1 MSRSALAIAITL
13 SFVLAAPGQAR
24 EIKNHCVHH
33 HRYAALTHQP
43 RPEESIAAVGPWWPG
58 PDDMGQTGYYGGSSG
73 GIPTPAQFD
82 DRSYDEN
89 GSVGILPEDRP
100 YPVWTQPGRLLR

>member
-24 EIKNHCVHH
+24 EIKSHGVHH
-33 HRYAALTHQP
+33 HRYATFYHQP
-43 RPEESIAAVGPWWPG
+43 RPEESVAVVGPWWPG

-73 GIPTPAQFD
+73 GIPTPTIF
-82 DRSYDEN
+82 YPPYEN

>member
-24 EIKNHCVHH
+24 EIKNHGVHH
-33 HRYAALTHQP
+33 HRYAALHQQP
-43 RPEESIAAVGPWWPG
+43 RPEDTVAVVGPWWPG
-58 PDDMGQTGYYGGSSG
+58 PNDMGQTGYYGGSSG
-73 GIPTPAQFD
+73 GIPSPTVYYPAY
-82 DRSYDEN
+82 SEN
-89 GSVGILPEDRP
+89 GSAGILPEDRP